1 MEQQNNLFTNEEF
14 KAMVGLSDSITSH
27 IPIDKTNDVW
37 GYYRKINNTNENQPC
52 NCGSAAQH
60 WLKAINSIRDYI
72 KNNSDKY
79 NG

>member
-1 MEQQNNLFTNEEF
+1 MAENNLFTNEEF
-14 KAMVGLSDSITSH
+14 RSILELSNSIQSH
-27 IPIDKTNDVW
+27 IPLDRTNQVW
-37 GYYRKINNTNENQPC
+37 DLYRRINNTTENQPC

-72 KNNSDKY
+72 KNNSEKY